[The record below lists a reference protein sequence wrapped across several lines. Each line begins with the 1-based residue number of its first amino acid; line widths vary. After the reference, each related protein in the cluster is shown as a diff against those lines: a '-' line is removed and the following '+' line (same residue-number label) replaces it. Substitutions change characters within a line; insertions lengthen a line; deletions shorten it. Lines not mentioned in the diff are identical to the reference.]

1 MKLNNVE
8 TYLMKKVFILLVI
21 NLFIF
26 SCGKSGEEDKKL
38 KELEYQLAKKEYE
51 LRQQENEIQN
61 PAVKTQTAVIIDKDG
76 WTNVRNAP
84 NMEGA
89 IIGRI
94 YEDEVFEVTP
104 DLNENWWLVK
114 TPNGIEG
121 YMHKS
126 KIKISRAESQ
136 TNRISIATNEKTNS
150 TKLPFIGTKY
160 FEDRSI
166 STTYIVT
173 INSNGETIVRAGGPG
188 VDNKGWTIYEGP
200 FQPIMKNNEEGVK
213 IENGFLFLLDSDGM
227 VSEDC
232 INMGDGETVPC
243 KYNLETELLTK

>member
-61 PAVKTQTAVIIDKDG
+61 PAAKTQTAVIIDKDG

-89 IIGRI
+89 IIDRI
-94 YEDEVFEVTP
+94 YEDEIFEVTP
-104 DLNENWWLVK
+104 NLNENWWLVK

-126 KIKISRAESQ
+126 KIKIADASAINTSDKAPPNGKYTYSVYVAEFGFVTENAASVIID
-136 TNRISIATNEKTNS
+136 NDKIKIISIRDDIQGMSYK
-150 TKLPFIGTKY
+150 
-160 FEDRSI
+160 
-166 STTYIVT
+166 
-173 INSNGETIVRAGGPG
+173 
-188 VDNKGWTIYEGP
+188 KGDI
-200 FQPIMKNNEEGVK
+200 IEEGTIMLHKSGVWIIALHK
-213 IENGFLFLLDSDGM
+213 NDVYSEEVGGCSDGP
-227 VSEDC
+227 
-232 INMGDGETVPC
+232 TVIDFNKKQVIVC
-243 KYNLETELLTK
+243 